1 MPAWLKF
8 PPPVAAP
15 PAGVTPPPA
24 TTTTRIGLV
33 AIALL
38 VAALWFLT
46 LDARHLLPSDEGRY
60 AEIARE
66 MLASGDWVTIRYNG
80 VKYFEKPPFQMWMT
94 ALAFQA
100 FGIGEWQARLWV
112 ALSGALGVVMTAL
125 AARRWFGPRVAL
137 LSALV
142 LVAAPAWN
150 LASHFNSLDMG
161 LSGALTCVLAA
172 VLIAQHPATS
182 SDERRRWMWLAWAA
196 MAVAVLTKGLIG
208 VVLPGMV
215 LIVYS
220 AVARDFA
227 VWRRIH
233 IVSGALIMFAL
244 ATPWF
249 VLISLRDPEFAR
261 FFFIHEHFQR
271 YLTTV
276 HHRDA
281 PWWYFLPQLLV
292 GFLPW
297 IGLSRGMVAA
307 VRDDTRGGGFR
318 PMILL
323 AAWALT
329 IFLFFS
335 FSSSKLP
342 GYIVPIYPALAVLG
356 AVALDR
362 FTPRRWNLQVV
373 LALVFVSCGLAATP
387 YVARLGT
394 ESTPNE
400 IYRAFAPWLGAACA
414 LAMVGLAWSWFVN
427 RRDLGRSIVI
437 YALTVFAASTLLM
450 RGHEAFGRKS
460 SGVDLAASV
469 KGIVGTSPIYSVL
482 MLDHTLPFYLRRTTV
497 MVEGADELT
506 FGVAQEPQKW
516 LPTLADFVR
525 VWASGPRAFALM
537 APTTYALLVSQG
549 VPMTVVA
556 RDTRR
561 VIVANGTGPVP

>member
-1 MPAWLKF
+1 LPAWLKF
-8 PPPVAAP
+8 LPSVASLSDD
-15 PAGVTPPPA
+15 A
-24 TTTTRIGLV
+24 THPRAEATVDPGLV
-33 AIALL
+33 AVCL
-38 VAALWFLT
+38 VVVALWFLT

-137 LSALV
+137 ASALI
-142 LVAAPAWN
+142 LLAAPAWN

-172 VLIAQHPATS
+172 VLIAQHPATPP
-182 SDERRRWMWLAWAA
+182 DGRRRWMWLAWAA
-196 MAVAVLTKGLIG
+196 MAVALLTKGLIG
-208 VVLPGMV
+208 VVLPGLV
-215 LIVYS
+215 LVVYC
-220 AVARDFA
+220 AAARDFA

-249 VLISLRDPEFAR
+249 VSLRNPEFAH

-297 IGLSRGMVAA
+297 LGLSRGMVAV

-318 PMILL
+318 PMILM

-362 FTPRRWNLQVV
+362 LTPRRWSLQVV
-373 LALVFVSCGLAATP
+373 LALVFVACGLAATP

-394 ESTPNE
+394 EATPNE
-400 IYRAFAPWLGAACA
+400 IYRAFAPWLGAAFA
-414 LAMVGLAWSWFVN
+414 LAMVGLALAWLVN
-427 RRDLGRSIVI
+427 RRDLGRSIVV

-460 SGVDLAASV
+460 SGVDLAASLQ
-469 KGIVGTSPIYSVL
+469 GIVGTSPIYSVR
-482 MLDHTLPFYLRRTTV
+482 MLDHTLPFYLRRETI
-497 MVEGADELT
+497 MVESPDELE
-506 FGVAQEPQKW
+506 FGVTQEPQKW
-516 LPTLADFVR
+516 LPTLADFTR
-525 VWASGPRAFALM
+525 AWTSGRHAFALM
-537 APTTYALLVSQG
+537 GPATYSLLVSQG
-549 VPMTVVA
+549 VPMTMVA

-561 VIVANGTGPVP
+561 VVVTNGAKASP

>member
-1 MPAWLKF
+1 M
-8 PPPVAAP
+8 
-15 PAGVTPPPA
+15 
-24 TTTTRIGLV
+24 
-33 AIALL
+33 
-38 VAALWFLT
+38 
-46 LDARHLLPSDEGRY
+46 
-60 AEIARE
+60 
-66 MLASGDWVTIRYNG
+66 
-80 VKYFEKPPFQMWMT
+80 
-94 ALAFQA
+94 
-100 FGIGEWQARLWV
+100 
-112 ALSGALGVVMTAL
+112 
-125 AARRWFGPRVAL
+125 
-137 LSALV
+137 V
-142 LVAAPAWN
+142 LV
-150 LASHFNSLDMG
+150 
-161 LSGALTCVLAA
+161 
-172 VLIAQHPATS
+172 
-182 SDERRRWMWLAWAA
+182 
-196 MAVAVLTKGLIG
+196 
-208 VVLPGMV
+208 
-215 LIVYS
+215 VYS
-220 AVARDFA
+220 AAARDFA

-249 VLISLRDPEFAR
+249 VLVSLRNPEFAR

-281 PWWYFLPQLLV
+281 PWWYFLPQLLL

-297 IGLSRGMVAA
+297 LGLSRGMVAA

-373 LALVFVSCGLAATP
+373 LALVFVACGLAATP

-427 RRDLGRSIVI
+427 RRDLGRSIVV

-450 RGHEAFGRKS
+450 RGHEVFGRKS

-469 KGIVGTSPIYSVL
+469 QGIVGTSPIYSVR
-482 MLDHTLPFYLRRTTV
+482 MLDHTLPFYLRRTTI
-497 MVEGADELT
+497 MVEAADELT
-506 FGVAQEPQKW
+506 FGVGQEPQKW

-556 RDTRR
+556 RDARR
-561 VIVANGTGPVP
+561 VVVANGTGPTP

>member
-1 MPAWLKF
+1 LPAWLKF

-15 PAGVTPPPA
+15 PAGATPPPA
-24 TTTTRIGLV
+24 TTSARIGLV

-172 VLIAQHPATS
+172 VLIAQHPATPP
-182 SDERRRWMWLAWAA
+182 DERRRWMWLAWAA

-249 VLISLRDPEFAR
+249 VLVSLRNPEFAR

-373 LALVFVSCGLAATP
+373 LALVFVACGLAATP

-400 IYRAFAPWLGAACA
+400 LYRAFAPWLGAACA

-427 RRDLGRSIVI
+427 RRDLGRSVVV

-469 KGIVGTSPIYSVL
+469 QGIVGTSPIYSVL

-561 VIVANGTGPVP
+561 VIVANGTGPAP

>member
-1 MPAWLKF
+1 M
-8 PPPVAAP
+8 AAP

-24 TTTTRIGLV
+24 TTTARIGLV
-33 AIALL
+33 AVALL

-249 VLISLRDPEFAR
+249 VLISLRNPEFAR

-482 MLDHTLPFYLRRTTV
+482 MLDHTLPFYLRRTTI

-561 VIVANGTGPVP
+561 VIVANGTGPAP

>member
-1 MPAWLKF
+1 MNAGRLGLA
-8 PPPVAAP
+8 VAC
-15 PAGVTPPPA
+15 
-24 TTTTRIGLV
+24 
-33 AIALL
+33 LL
-38 VAALWFLT
+38 VAAVWFLT

-80 VKYFEKPPFQMWMT
+80 IKYFEKPPFQMWMT
-94 ALAFQA
+94 ALSFQT

-112 ALSGALGVVMTAL
+112 ALSGALGVAMTAV
-125 AARRWFGPRVAL
+125 AAKRWFGARVAL

-142 LVAAPAWN
+142 LLAAPAWN

-172 VLIAQHPATS
+172 VLIAQHPAS
-182 SDERRRWMWLAWAA
+182 SPDERRRWMWLAWAA
-196 MAVAVLTKGLIG
+196 MAVALLTKGLVG
-208 VVLPGMV
+208 VVLPGLV
-215 LIVYS
+215 LVVYS
-220 AVARDFA
+220 ALVRDFA

-233 IVSGALIMFAL
+233 IVSGALIML
-244 ATPWF
+244 AIAAPWF
-249 VLISLRDPEFAR
+249 VLVSLRNPEFAR

-297 IGLSRGMVAA
+297 LGLSRGIVAV
-307 VRDDTRGGGFR
+307 VRDEARGAGFQ
-318 PMILL
+318 PLTLL

-329 IFLFFS
+329 IFVFFS

-342 GYIVPIYPALAVLG
+342 GYIVPIYPALAILG

-362 FTPRRWNLQVV
+362 FTPARWSLQVV
-373 LALVFVSCGLAATP
+373 LAIVIAACGLAAAP

-394 ESTPNE
+394 EATPNE
-400 IYRAFAPWLGAACA
+400 MYRAFAPWLGAACV
-414 LAMVGLAWSWFVN
+414 LAVVGLLISWFVN
-427 RRDLGRSIVI
+427 RHDIRRSIVV
-437 YALTVFAASTLLM
+437 YALAIFVASTVLM
-450 RGHEAFGRKS
+450 RGHEAFGRNS
-460 SGVDLAASV
+460 SGVDLAAALQDV
-469 KGIVGTSPIYSVL
+469 VGTSPIYSVR

-497 MVEGADELT
+497 MVESPDELA

-516 LPTLADFVR
+516 LPTLADFIR
-525 VWASGPRAFALM
+525 VWGSGPRAYALM
-537 APTTYALLVSQG
+537 TPATHALLVSQG

-556 RDTRR
+556 RDSRR
-561 VIVANGTGPVP
+561 VVVANGAKSSP